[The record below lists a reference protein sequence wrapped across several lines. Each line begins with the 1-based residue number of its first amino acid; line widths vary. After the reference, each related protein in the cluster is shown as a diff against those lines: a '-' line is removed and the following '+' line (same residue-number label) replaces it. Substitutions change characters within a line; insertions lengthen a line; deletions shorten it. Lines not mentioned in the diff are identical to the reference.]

1 MLIELQCSNCGTRL
15 SLNPTDFWKYGWRY
29 TGVPYCPQCIKT
41 WKERNGKEW
50 NEQYNEEQMKDE
62 FYEYL
67 FDKIEKEKVDDTKY
81 AIYENKNSIVNC
93 LNDIKNEIWN
103 IQRSLGENYES
114 LEDCFVSDLLN
125 HNQDNNDLIDETL
138 NGLENVADNLI
149 DFIDEIENLEIY

>member
-15 SLNPTDFWKYGWRY
+15 SLNPTEFWKYGWRY
-29 TGVPYCPQCIKT
+29 TGVPYCPHCVKT
-41 WKERNGKEW
+41 WKERNSKEW
-50 NEQYNEEQMKDE
+50 NEQYDENQMKDK

-67 FDKIEKEKVDDTKY
+67 FDKIEMDKLDDEKYV
-81 AIYENKNSIVNC
+81 IYENKNSIVNC

>member
-1 MLIELQCSNCGTRL
+1 MIELQCSNCGTRL

-29 TGVPYCPQCIKT
+29 TGVPYCPNCVET

-50 NEQYNEEQMKDE
+50 NEQYDENQMKDE

-67 FDKIEKEKVDDTKY
+67 FDKIEMDKLDDEKYV
-81 AIYENKNSIVNC
+81 IYENKNSIVNC

-149 DFIDEIENLEIY
+149 DFIDDIENLEIY